1 MLSILE
7 IRYIFEKKWCSKKN
21 NPVTLKIHIRL
32 IKFLVTR
39 IYSFTGLTSSLPPLH
54 AQAVFFVLV
63 RLYDSSNS
71 HISSPL
77 QFLFSPVVLVLVVDQ
92 LFVSAKFFLEVVY
105 RFIINNTEFYHFKRS
120 SVIHKVF
127 FSFPY

>member
-1 MLSILE
+1 VTVN
-7 IRYIFEKKWCSKKN
+7 IRSS
-21 NPVTLKIHIRL
+21 L
-32 IKFLVTR
+32 IKFHVTR
-39 IYSFTGLTSSLPPLH
+39 FYLFTGLTSSLPSLH

-77 QFLFSPVVLVLVVDQ
+77 QFMFSPVVLVLVVDQ
-92 LFVSAKFFLEVVY
+92 LFVSAKFSPEVVY
-105 RFIINNTEFYHFKRS
+105 RFIINNTEFYYFKRS